1 MTHLGIAGQRPAWAQ
16 VDEDDGNVDYDDDGN
31 EDEDDGVDYDEDKY
45 DDDDLCPTE

>member
-1 MTHLGIAGQRPAWAQ
+1 M
-16 VDEDDGNVDYDDDGN
+16 DEDGVYHDNDDN

>member
-1 MTHLGIAGQRPAWAQ
+1 M
-16 VDEDDGNVDYDDDGN
+16 DEDDGNVDYDDDDN